1 MTWGQTYSA
10 LWKKVDEAE
19 KKDLPQTMSK
29 VLQQIVDKATTEKAY
44 GQLMKAELKNAQ
56 VKASVAPDSL
66 KPAVEALE
74 TRCQGIN
81 DEVLRIVYQTV
92 LYRIH
97 RYNRTILEKEPQK
110 PELTAALCAKLA
122 QVKDETYVPFVEVES
137 DSKLFDHDLL
147 SIVGQ
152 ELSAYQEMHDYYEK
166 TGNRQAACLTA
177 LQVVESQGIG
187 DDFIHK
193 IDSLISRYEDLPE
206 AGELAISRVNYMQ
219 NRGED
224 EFPIEETVGYAR
236 KAVDKWSAWS
246 RISALKNTIKSMTN
260 PQFSVS
266 IDSRISLPM
275 REQTVSLH
283 ELRNLSKV
291 EMKVYRVDGNGDLN
305 LNPESRED
313 YKKLKPLLHLMPLNI
328 ERTFASKPDYE
339 IFEDSVTLPGLPIG
353 VYMFEFSSKPNTEVV
368 RRMFY
373 VTDLFVMSEK
383 QPDSRIRYVVVNAT
397 TGQPVAKAH
406 VRIKEYTSWKEYTTH
421 NLRSDSK
428 GECYFENS
436 RDRRLEVF
444 A

>member
-1 MTWGQTYSA
+1 M
-10 LWKKVDEAE
+10 
-19 KKDLPQTMSK
+19 
-29 VLQQIVDKATTEKAY
+29 
-44 GQLMKAELKNAQ
+44 
-56 VKASVAPDSL
+56 
-66 KPAVEALE
+66 
-74 TRCQGIN
+74 
-81 DEVLRIVYQTV
+81 RIVYQTV

-97 RYNRTILEKEPQK
+97 RYNRNILEKEPQK

-122 QVKDETYVPFVEVES
+122 QVKDETYMPFVEVES

-206 AGELAISRVNYMQ
+206 AGELAISRINYMQ

-266 IDSRISLPM
+266 
-275 REQTVSLH
+275 
-283 ELRNLSKV
+283 
-291 EMKVYRVDGNGDLN
+291 
-305 LNPESRED
+305 
-313 YKKLKPLLHLMPLNI
+313 
-328 ERTFASKPDYE
+328 
-339 IFEDSVTLPGLPIG
+339 
-353 VYMFEFSSKPNTEVV
+353 
-368 RRMFY
+368 RRW
-373 VTDLFVMSEK
+373 
-383 QPDSRIRYVVVNAT
+383 R
-397 TGQPVAKAH
+397 
-406 VRIKEYTSWKEYTTH
+406 
-421 NLRSDSK
+421 
-428 GECYFENS
+428 
-436 RDRRLEVF
+436 
-444 A
+444 